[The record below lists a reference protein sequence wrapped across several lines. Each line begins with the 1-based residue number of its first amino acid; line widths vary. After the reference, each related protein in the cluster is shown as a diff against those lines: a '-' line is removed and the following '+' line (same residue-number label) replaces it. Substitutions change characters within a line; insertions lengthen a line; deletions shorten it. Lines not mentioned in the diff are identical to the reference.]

1 VELEE
6 HLFRRE
12 SGRLIAALTRIFGLH
27 NLGLAEDVVQEA
39 FCRAVEIWKVSGV
52 PENPRGWLLA
62 TAKHRALDVL
72 RNQRR
77 ADNFAVELRR
87 HLESEWTLAT
97 AVDEAFSANAIADEQ
112 LRMMFSCCHPRLSQE
127 AQVSLI
133 LNILCGF
140 GAPEIAAAYLSGRA
154 AVEKRISRGKKLIQE
169 YQRSFDLSDAE
180 FVSRLAAV
188 QRALYLLF
196 SEGYHGASAERA
208 VRRELCDEAL
218 RLTLLLRGHP
228 LASTPTT
235 DALAA
240 LMCLDAARLATRVD
254 VTGELSELGQQ
265 DRSRWDQEL
274 IGRGLR
280 LLEESARGSDV
291 SGYHVE
297 AAIAAV
303 HASSPSLEE
312 TDWPSIV
319 ALYDRLMQVAPSPIV
334 ALNRAIAV
342 GHCEGPERGLAELH
356 ALSIE
361 PKLSAYPFYA
371 AALAEF
377 ELRLGNPSAACDH
390 LQLAVGL
397 ARNPDERRALKRR
410 LSSLQK

>member
-1 VELEE
+1 
-6 HLFRRE
+6 
-12 SGRLIAALTRIFGLH
+12 
-27 NLGLAEDVVQEA
+27 
-39 FCRAVEIWKVSGV
+39 
-52 PENPRGWLLA
+52 
-62 TAKHRALDVL
+62 
-72 RNQRR
+72 
-77 ADNFAVELRR
+77 
-87 HLESEWTLAT
+87 
-97 AVDEAFSANAIADEQ
+97 
-112 LRMMFSCCHPRLSQE
+112 
-127 AQVSLI
+127 
-133 LNILCGF
+133 
-140 GAPEIAAAYLSGRA
+140 
-154 AVEKRISRGKKLIQE
+154 
-169 YQRSFDLSDAE
+169 
-180 FVSRLAAV
+180 
-188 QRALYLLF
+188 
-196 SEGYHGASAERA
+196 
-208 VRRELCDEAL
+208 
-218 RLTLLLRGHP
+218 
-228 LASTPTT
+228 
-235 DALAA
+235 
-240 LMCLDAARLATRVD
+240 MCLDAARLATRVD